1 MRAILADI
9 STTRYLYTAA
19 AQKAPGG
26 RGKNAGWGSRGIL
39 RLVEDEPSP
48 AMPKAPGWVRLRPEL
63 TAICGSDIGLA
74 HAKLSFV
81 LSAFYP
87 ETRVI
92 PGHEI
97 VAVVHE
103 VGPGVTRV
111 RAGDRVTVDVV
122 ISCAQRGFD
131 PVCRNC
137 AAGMPNLCERF
148 DLPGVAGCGGVTL
161 GYVRGL
167 GGGWAEQVLAHES
180 MLFPVGEMPSAR
192 AVLTEPAALTLHS
205 VLQWGGEGER
215 AVVIGPGAMGLL
227 SVAAL
232 KRLHPGLH
240 ISVVSPGEFGS
251 AWAMRVGAD
260 RALPVG
266 PAALDLL
273 AEQDG
278 GRLLRA
284 TMTKLPLLERGVEL
298 VVDCVGSPETIDLAL
313 HMLRPRG
320 MLVLIGAAGE
330 QTMNW
335 SLLWRRELT
344 VQGTTDPGPEPRLG
358 GRRTHEL
365 ALEWLAD
372 PTYPVDGFLTHVFDL
387 PDWRRA
393 LDTASK
399 GPAAGAI
406 RVGLRPNPDLPL
418 VGRTHR
424 PRIRTGRDLVP

>member
-9 STTRYLYTAA
+9 STSRYLYTAA
-19 AQKAPGG
+19 SQKAPGG
-26 RGKNAGWGSRGIL
+26 RGKSAGWGPRGIL
-39 RLVEDEPSP
+39 SLVADEPSP
-48 AMPKAPGWVRLRPEL
+48 ALPKAPGWVRLRPEL
-63 TAICGSDIGLA
+63 TAICGSDVGLA

-87 ETRVI
+87 ETKVI

-97 VAVVHE
+97 VAVVDE

-111 RAGDRVTVDVV
+111 KEGDRVTVDVV

-148 DLPGVAGCGGVTL
+148 DLPGVTGCGGVTL
-161 GYVRGL
+161 GYVRAL
-167 GGGWAEQVLAHES
+167 GGGMAEQVLAHES
-180 MLFPVGEMPSAR
+180 MLFPVGRMPSTR

-205 VLQWGGEGER
+205 VLQWRGQGER
-215 AVVIGPGAMGLL
+215 AVVIGPGAIGLL

-232 KRLHPGLH
+232 KRLHPELH
-240 ISVVSPGEFGS
+240 ISVVSPGEFGAS
-251 AWAMRVGAD
+251 WAVRVGAD
-260 RALPVG
+260 RTLPVG
-266 PAALDLL
+266 AAALEQL

-298 VVDCVGSPETIDLAL
+298 VVDCVGSPETIDLAF

-320 MLVLIGAAGE
+320 MLILIGAAG
-330 QTMNW
+330 QQKMNW

-344 VQGTTDPGPEPRLG
+344 VQGTTDPGPEQALG
-358 GRRTHEL
+358 GRRTHEV

-372 PTYPVDGFLTHVFDL
+372 PAYPVDGFVTQVFDL
-387 PDWRRA
+387 ADWRQA
-393 LDTASK
+393 LDTASN
-399 GPAAGAI
+399 GPGAKAI
-406 RVGLRPNPDLPL
+406 RVGLRPNPELPL
-418 VGRTHR
+418 V
-424 PRIRTGRDLVP
+424 DA

>member
-9 STTRYLYTAA
+9 STSRYLYTAA
-19 AQKAPGG
+19 SQKAPGG
-26 RGKNAGWGSRGIL
+26 RGKSAGWGPRGIL
-39 RLVEDEPSP
+39 SLVGDEPSP
-48 AMPKAPGWVRLRPEL
+48 ALPKAPGWVRLRPEL
-63 TAICGSDIGLA
+63 TAICGSDVGLA

-87 ETRVI
+87 ETKVI

-97 VAVVHE
+97 VAVVDE
-103 VGPGVTRV
+103 VGPAVTRV
-111 RAGDRVTVDVV
+111 KEGDRVTVDVV

-148 DLPGVAGCGGVTL
+148 DLPGVTGCGGVTL
-161 GYVRGL
+161 GYVRAL
-167 GGGWAEQVLAHES
+167 GGGMAEQVLAHES
-180 MLFPVGEMPSAR
+180 MLFPVGRMPSTR

-205 VLQWGGEGER
+205 VLQWRGQGER
-215 AVVIGPGAMGLL
+215 AVVIGPGAIGLL

-232 KRLHPGLH
+232 KRLHPELH
-240 ISVVSPGEFGS
+240 ISVVSPGEFGAS
-251 AWAMRVGAD
+251 WAVRVGAD
-260 RALPVG
+260 RTLPVG
-266 PAALDLL
+266 AAALEQL

-298 VVDCVGSPETIDLAL
+298 VVDCVGSPETIDLAF

-320 MLVLIGAAGE
+320 MLILIGAAG
-330 QTMNW
+330 QQKMNW

-344 VQGTTDPGPEPRLG
+344 VQGTTDPGPEQALG
-358 GRRTHEL
+358 GRRTHEV

-372 PTYPVDGFLTHVFDL
+372 PAYPVDGFVTQVFDL
-387 PDWRRA
+387 ADWRQA
-393 LDTASK
+393 LDTASN
-399 GPAAGAI
+399 GPGAKAI
-406 RVGLRPNPDLPL
+406 RVGLRPNPELPL
-418 VGRTHR
+418 V
-424 PRIRTGRDLVP
+424 DA

>member
-9 STTRYLYTAA
+9 STSRYLYTAA
-19 AQKAPGG
+19 SQKAPGG
-26 RGKNAGWGSRGIL
+26 RGKGAGWGPRGIL
-39 RLVEDEPSP
+39 SLVADEPSP
-48 AMPKAPGWVRLRPEL
+48 ALPKAPGWVRLRPEL
-63 TAICGSDIGLA
+63 TAICGSDVGLA

-87 ETRVI
+87 ETKVI

-97 VAVVHE
+97 VAVVDE

-111 RAGDRVTVDVV
+111 KEGDRVTVDVV

-148 DLPGVAGCGGVTL
+148 DLPGVTGCGGVTL
-161 GYVRGL
+161 GYVRAL
-167 GGGWAEQVLAHES
+167 GGGMAEQVLAHES
-180 MLFPVGEMPSAR
+180 MLFPVGRMPSSR

-205 VLQWGGEGER
+205 VLQWRGQGER
-215 AVVIGPGAMGLL
+215 AVVIGPGAIGLL

-232 KRLHPGLH
+232 KRLHPELH
-240 ISVVSPGEFGS
+240 ISVVSPGEFGAS
-251 AWAMRVGAD
+251 WAVRVGAD
-260 RALPVG
+260 RTLPVG
-266 PAALDLL
+266 AAALEQL

-298 VVDCVGSPETIDLAL
+298 VVDCVGSPETIDLAF

-320 MLVLIGAAGE
+320 MLILIGAAG
-330 QTMNW
+330 QQKMNW

-344 VQGTTDPGPEPRLG
+344 VQGTTDPGPEQALG
-358 GRRTHEL
+358 GRRTHEV

-372 PTYPVDGFLTHVFDL
+372 PAYPVDGFVTQVFDL
-387 PDWRRA
+387 ADWRQA
-393 LDTASK
+393 LDTASN
-399 GPAAGAI
+399 GPGAKAI

-418 VGRTHR
+418 V
-424 PRIRTGRDLVP
+424 DA

>member
-9 STTRYLYTAA
+9 STSRYLYTAA
-19 AQKAPGG
+19 SQKAPGG
-26 RGKNAGWGSRGIL
+26 RGKSAGWGPRGIL
-39 RLVEDEPSP
+39 SLVADEPSP
-48 AMPKAPGWVRLRPEL
+48 ALPKAPGWVRLRPEL
-63 TAICGSDIGLA
+63 TAICGSDVGLA

-87 ETRVI
+87 ETKVI

-97 VAVVHE
+97 VAVVDE

-111 RAGDRVTVDVV
+111 KEGDRVTVDVV

-148 DLPGVAGCGGVTL
+148 DLPGVTGCGGVTL
-161 GYVRGL
+161 GYVRAL
-167 GGGWAEQVLAHES
+167 GGGMAEQVLAHES
-180 MLFPVGEMPSAR
+180 MLFPVGRMPSTR

-205 VLQWGGEGER
+205 VLQWRGQGER
-215 AVVIGPGAMGLL
+215 AVVIGPGAIGLL

-232 KRLHPGLH
+232 KRLHPELH
-240 ISVVSPGEFGS
+240 ISVVSPGEFGAS
-251 AWAMRVGAD
+251 WAVRVGAD
-260 RALPVG
+260 RTLPVG
-266 PAALDLL
+266 AAALEQL

-298 VVDCVGSPETIDLAL
+298 VVDCVGSPETIDLAF

-320 MLVLIGAAGE
+320 MLILIGAAG
-330 QTMNW
+330 QQKMNW

-344 VQGTTDPGPEPRLG
+344 VQGTTDPGPEQALG
-358 GRRTHEL
+358 GRRTHEV

-372 PTYPVDGFLTHVFDL
+372 PAYPVDGFVTQVFDL
-387 PDWRRA
+387 ADWRQA

-399 GPAAGAI
+399 GPGAKAI

-418 VGRTHR
+418 V
-424 PRIRTGRDLVP
+424 DA